1 MEVLAVINAVIEK
14 TLKEKVEQY
23 AFLEGFLSYELKLH
37 TEKKKIRY
45 RTVMVF
51 VDQRGMEKYRD
62 TLQQLKN
69 LDYPII
75 LLSDPYSFE
84 DFQNTVSQY
93 VKNREL
99 EERRLCFGQL
109 LVDRSQHRIILAG
122 KEVKMGPFEFEI
134 LLFLLNHPGKA
145 MTRKEL
151 NYLLPE
157 RKRESGRNIDTHI
170 KNIRKL
176 LHMEDVIKSV
186 RSVGYRIER
195 ENFYREMTGEIR

>member
-51 VDQRGMEKYRD
+51 
-62 TLQQLKN
+62 
-69 LDYPII
+69 
-75 LLSDPYSFE
+75 E

-109 LVDRSQHRIILAG
+109 LVDRSQHRIILDG
-122 KEVKMGPFEFEI
+122 EEVKMGPFEFEI

>member
-23 AFLEGFLSYELKLH
+23 AFLEGFFSYELKLH
-37 TEKKKIRY
+37 TEKKIRC

-51 VDQRGMEKYRD
+51 VDQSGIEEYRD
-62 TLQQLKN
+62 TIQQLKN
-69 LDYPII
+69 LGYPVI
-75 LLSDPYSFE
+75 LISDSYSFE
-84 DFQNTVSQY
+84 EFQNTVSQY
-93 VKNREL
+93 VENRKL

-109 LVDRSQHRIILAG
+109 LVDRSQHRIILDG
-122 KEVKMGPFEFEI
+122 EEVKMGPFEFEI
-134 LLFLLNHPGKA
+134 LLFLLSHPGKA

-151 NYLLPE
+151 NSLLPE

-195 ENFYREMTGEIR
+195 EDFYREMTGGNR

>member
-109 LVDRSQHRIILAG
+109 LVDRSQHRIILDG
-122 KEVKMGPFEFEI
+122 EEV
-134 LLFLLNHPGKA
+134 
-145 MTRKEL
+145 
-151 NYLLPE
+151 
-157 RKRESGRNIDTHI
+157 
-170 KNIRKL
+170 
-176 LHMEDVIKSV
+176 
-186 RSVGYRIER
+186 
-195 ENFYREMTGEIR
+195 